1 MQVQVLSGAC
11 PSYLVDVSHLQLR
24 NKVDCLVI
32 QVIIRLITLY
42 LVQVQ
47 NTKQFGPLLQ
57 LVEEVPHKHSVV
69 GSSPTWSTRKT

>member
-11 PSYLVDVSHLQLR
+11 PSRD
-24 NKVDCLVI
+24 KVGCLVI
-32 QVIIRLITLY
+32 QVIIRLVTLY

-47 NTKQFGPLLQ
+47 NAKQFGPLLQ

-69 GSSPTWSTRKT
+69 GSSPTWSIVST